1 MKKTVVIV
9 DDEPITRMDLKE
21 MLDDAGYHVIGEACD
36 GFDAIE
42 ICTQQKPDLVIMDIK
57 MPLLNGLKAS
67 RVLINDNLAKCILL
81 LTAYSDKD
89 MLTEAKDI
97 GIMSYIVKP
106 VDERSLLP
114 AIEIAIAKQDQINGM
129 KEEIDQM
136 KRQLEDRKK
145 IEKAK
150 GILMVQNEITEE
162 EAYNMLRKLSMDKRC
177 SMGKI
182 ADTINLNH

>member
-21 MLDDAGYHVIGEACD
+21 MLDDAGYDVIGEACD

-42 ICTQQKPDLVIMDIK
+42 ICKQQKPDLAIMDIK
-57 MPLLNGLKAS
+57 MPLLDGLKAS
-67 RVLINDNLAKCILL
+67 KILINENLAKCILL

-89 MLTEAKDI
+89 MLKEAKEI

-106 VDERSLLP
+106 VDERTLLP
-114 AIEIAIAKQDQINGM
+114 AIEIAIAKQEQINAM
-129 KEEIDQM
+129 KDEIDYM
-136 KRQLEDRKK
+136 KKQLEDRKK

-150 GILMVQNEITEE
+150 GVLMVQHEITEK

-182 ADTINLNH
+182 ADTINLSD

>member
-21 MLDDAGYHVIGEACD
+21 MLDDAGYNVIGQACD

-42 ICTQQKPDLVIMDIK
+42 ICTKQKPDLVIMDIK
-57 MPLLNGLKAS
+57 MPLLDGLKAS
-67 RVLINDNLAKCILL
+67 KVLIKDNLAKCILL

-89 MLTEAKDI
+89 MLNEAKAI
-97 GIMSYIVKP
+97 GVMSYIVKP

-114 AIEIAIAKQDQINGM
+114 AIEIALAKQEQINSM
-129 KEEIDQM
+129 QEEMEDI
-136 KRQLEDRKK
+136 KRQLKDRKK

-150 GILMVQNEITEE
+150 GILMIQNKITEE

-177 SMGKI
+177 SMGKM
-182 ADTINLNH
+182 ADTVILSS

>member
-1 MKKTVVIV
+1 MKKTVLIV

-21 MLDDAGYHVIGEACD
+21 MLDDAGYHIIGEACD

-42 ICTQQKPDLVIMDIK
+42 ICKTSKPDLVIMDIK
-57 MPLLNGLKAS
+57 MPLLNGIKAS
-67 RVLINDNLAKCILL
+67 KVLIDDNLAKCILL
-81 LTAYSDKD
+81 LTAYSDKE
-89 MLTEAKDI
+89 MLQDAKDI

-114 AIEIAIAKQDQINGM
+114 AIEIAIAKQEQIDEM
-129 KEEIDQM
+129 KEELNQV
-136 KRQLEDRKK
+136 KKQLENRKK

-150 GILMVQNEITEE
+150 GILMAQHKITED